1 MDVIRLCELL
11 ANQAAAIDSLT
22 ADIDDASARLRLKD
36 GEWTMLEVMCHV
48 YDEEREDFRV
58 RVIQTLTHPD
68 MPLANIDPEGW
79 VVSRG
84 YTQRAFN
91 EVRGQFLSERQ
102 QSLSQLRQ
110 LGEVAWDTP
119 LNHPRLRELTA
130 EQVAWAWVAHDLL
143 HIRQLTE
150 LRYLLYQQMTTPYGY
165 GYAGDW

>member
-11 ANQAAAIDSLT
+11 ANQATAIDSLT
-22 ADIDDASARLRLKD
+22 ADIDDASARLRLRE
-36 GEWTMLEVMCHV
+36 GEWTMLEVMCHL

-58 RVIQTLTHPD
+58 RVIQTLTQPD
-68 MPLANIDPEGW
+68 LPLASIDPEGW
-79 VVSRG
+79 VLSRC
-84 YTQRAFN
+84 YAQRAFN
-91 EVRGQFLSERQ
+91 EMREQFFVERQ
-102 QSLSQLRQ
+102 QSINALRQ

-150 LRYLLYQQMTTPYGY
+150 LRYLVYQQQTTSYGY
-165 GYAGDW
+165 GYAGEW

>member
-1 MDVIRLCELL
+1 MDVAHLCELL
-11 ANQAAAIDSLT
+11 SNQARVIANLT

-36 GEWTMLEVMCHV
+36 DEWTILEVMCHL

-58 RVIQTLTHPD
+58 RVIRTVTEPGT
-68 MPLANIDPEGW
+68 PLAGIDPEGW

-84 YTQRAFN
+84 YAQRAFGAMR
-91 EVRGQFLSERQ
+91 EQFFAERA
-102 QSLSQLRQ
+102 QSITQLCQ
-110 LGEVAWDTP
+110 LGDVAWQTP

-150 LRYLLYQQMTTPYGY
+150 LRYLLYQRQTTAYGY

>member
-22 ADIDDASARLRLKD
+22 ADIDDASARLHLKE
-36 GEWTMLEVMCHV
+36 GEWSTLEVMCHLH
-48 YDEEREDFRV
+48 DEEREDFRV
-58 RVIQTLTHPD
+58 RVIQTLTQPD
-68 MPLANIDPEGW
+68 LPLASIDPEGW
-79 VVSRG
+79 VLDRG
-84 YTQRAFN
+84 YAQRAFN
-91 EVRGQFLSERQ
+91 EMRGLFLAERQ
-102 QSLSQLRQ
+102 QSLIQLRQ

-150 LRYLLYQQMTTPYGY
+150 LRYLVYQRQTTSYGY
-165 GYAGDW
+165 GYAGEW

>member
-1 MDVIRLCELL
+1 MDVTRLCETL
-11 ANQAAAIDSLT
+11 ANQADVIASLT
-22 ADIDDASARLRLKD
+22 ADIDDASAQLVCKA
-36 GEWTMLEVMCHV
+36 GEWTMLEVMCHL

-58 RVIQTLTHPD
+58 RVMQTLTQPET
-68 MPLANIDPEGW
+68 PLAGIDPEGW

-84 YTQRAFN
+84 YAQRAFG
-91 EVRGQFLSERQ
+91 EMRGRFLAERA
-102 QSLSQLRQ
+102 QSIGQLYR
-110 LGEVAWDTP
+110 LEGVDWRTP

-150 LRYLLYQQMTTPYGY
+150 LRYLVYQRQTTPYGY